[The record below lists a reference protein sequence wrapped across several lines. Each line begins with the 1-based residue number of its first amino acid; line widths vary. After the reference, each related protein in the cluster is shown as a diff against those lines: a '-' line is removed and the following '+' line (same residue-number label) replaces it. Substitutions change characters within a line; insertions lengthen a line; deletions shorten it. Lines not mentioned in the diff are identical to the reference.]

1 MWHSWLFFCRSFY
14 KGCEMFW
21 KTGPEGYICETK
33 TGRIP
38 GRCRTCGIVQPF
50 PVRSITK
57 K

>member
-33 TGRIP
+33 NWPHP
-38 GRCRTCGIVQPF
+38 GVLPHLWHSAAVPGAVHY
-50 PVRSITK
+50 
-57 K
+57 